1 MTTLIVTLARSVQG
15 LTSVLKLL
23 FFLIL
28 VFGTVFVELFSGS
41 FRGRC
46 FVDPSQNLTTA
57 AKSRLESQQV
67 SPIPRIFVAILQ
79 SSEQYYT
86 YITSSEECS
95 SVSETYVSC
104 LYEDSTTSIALSLCK
119 AMINTTHSF
128 RRIFLFC
135 RLQLTCVGLMDSIP
149 TW

>member
-57 AKSRLESQQV
+57 AKARLESQQV

-86 YITSSEECS
+86 YITSSDECS

-104 LYEDSTTSIALSLCK
+104 LYEDSTTSLALSLCQGK
-119 AMINTTHSF
+119 RLIQHIALGVYSF
-128 RRIFLFC
+128 SVAFNLH
-135 RLQLTCVGLMDSIP
+135 LLV
-149 TW
+149 

>member
-67 SPIPRIFVAILQ
+67 SPIPF
-79 SSEQYYT
+79 
-86 YITSSEECS
+86 CS
-95 SVSETYVSC
+95 LES
-104 LYEDSTTSIALSLCK
+104 STTRISLRVTSVALYQKRKFHVFMKITL
-119 AMINTTHSF
+119 
-128 RRIFLFC
+128 R
-135 RLQLTCVGLMDSIP
+135 V
-149 TW
+149 

>member
-1 MTTLIVTLARSVQG
+1 MTRIPGMTTLLITLARSVQG

-28 VFGTVFVELFSGS
+28 VFGTIFVELFSGS

-79 SSEQYYT
+79 S
-86 YITSSEECS
+86 
-95 SVSETYVSC
+95 
-104 LYEDSTTSIALSLCK
+104 
-119 AMINTTHSF
+119 
-128 RRIFLFC
+128 
-135 RLQLTCVGLMDSIP
+135 
-149 TW
+149 